1 MTKEEERAWKE
12 EAKEKHR
19 ETNKK
24 GSYNTWLIYM
34 NGHVYDVIRIS
45 RQDNISKMLDMCLK
59 LSKVFPSE
67 DISLRKDYDF
77 GGNCWPLGQRTLVA
91 EILGRRD

>member
-1 MTKEEERAWKE
+1 MTKEEEKAWKE

-24 GSYNTWLIYM
+24 CSYNTWFIYM
-34 NGHVYDVIRIS
+34 NGHMYDIIKMS
-45 RQDNISKMLDMCLK
+45 RQDNISKMLNMCLK
-59 LSKVFPSE
+59 LAKVFPSE

-77 GGNCWPLGQRTLVA
+77 GGNCWPLGQRVTVA
-91 EILGRRD
+91 EIFGKRY